1 MITWISKGFAS
12 VFLKIGTSEDG
23 NLAKVGW
30 NIGNLDA

>member
-30 NIGNLDA
+30 NIGNLGA